1 MIYNIRQRSVLLFLG
16 LAFIAYSVLCSSCAN
31 TRRLVYM
38 QGAFDT
44 TRLSQVAQLQDTIQ
58 NGDMVSIV
66 VYSDN
71 PEATKIY
78 NQALIT
84 TASSSSAGSGG
95 EGSG

>member
-31 TRRLVYM
+31 TRRLVYL

-58 NGDMVSIV
+58 KGDILSIV

-78 NQALIT
+78 NQTLIT
-84 TASSSSAGSGG
+84 RSEERRVGKECSS
-95 EGSG
+95 